1 MGIRAS
7 CQHCSRL
14 DDLEW
19 PVEFSSASSLG
30 SSRSRESEDLEE
42 VSPVASLVV
51 CGQAL
56 AQDVKRFQW
65 VPPKGW
71 DGHARALEIS
81 ARNTF
86 DWDGSRPV
94 PPPAGRPWL
103 LPCSDEMALRIARL
117 RKPLR
122 AAGWKVITST
132 PLIIESLGDKAKLPG
147 YAAKIGKLDFLP
159 RHFTKPQEARYPCIL
174 KPSQGEF
181 GKDSWICQTWQD
193 VLRHAPDFG
202 ESQREAD
209 SPWVLQE
216 LVPGSVELSVSML
229 VSAGSILD
237 VVGMRYTYDRSIYI
251 WPNVVELKK
260 ELYEVPTQ
268 HIDVLAAFVGEYDGI
283 LNFNYKIRPDGRIC
297 LFEVNTRIGADLA
310 CDVPRE
316 RARQLFLMLE
326 KIRG

>member
-1 MGIRAS
+1 
-7 CQHCSRL
+7 
-14 DDLEW
+14 
-19 PVEFSSASSLG
+19 
-30 SSRSRESEDLEE
+30 
-42 VSPVASLVV
+42 
-51 CGQAL
+51 
-56 AQDVKRFQW
+56 
-65 VPPKGW
+65 
-71 DGHARALEIS
+71 
-81 ARNTF
+81 
-86 DWDGSRPV
+86 
-94 PPPAGRPWL
+94 
-103 LPCSDEMALRIARL
+103 MALRIARL

>member
-1 MGIRAS
+1 M
-7 CQHCSRL
+7 
-14 DDLEW
+14 
-19 PVEFSSASSLG
+19 
-30 SSRSRESEDLEE
+30 
-42 VSPVASLVV
+42 
-51 CGQAL
+51 
-56 AQDVKRFQW
+56 
-65 VPPKGW
+65 
-71 DGHARALEIS
+71 
-81 ARNTF
+81 
-86 DWDGSRPV
+86 
-94 PPPAGRPWL
+94 

-122 AAGWKVITST
+122 AAGWKVITSP

-159 RHFTKPQEARYPCIL
+159 RHFAKPREARYPCVL

-193 VLRHAPDFG
+193 VHRHAPDFG
-202 ESQREAD
+202 ESEREAT
-209 SPWVLQE
+209 WVLQE

-237 VVGMRYTYDRSIYI
+237 VVGTYDRSIYI

-260 ELYEVPTQ
+260 ELCEVPTR

-297 LFEVNTRIGADLA
+297 IFEVNTRIGADLA